1 MIELLIQKIQIL
13 SIETQHLLKL
23 ASCIGNIFDLK
34 TLAIISNRKPNEIL
48 SALKVAIEEELIKII
63 QNNHQIL
70 FNVNDENKDISGIS
84 FQFQHDKVEQACF
97 EKLIFLKE
105 IGYDLQLVTSFS
117 MRICFLRMM
126 TDYLKLS
133 AI

>member
-1 MIELLIQKIQIL
+1 MHNTFKACFLRRKY
-13 SIETQHLLKL
+13 
-23 ASCIGNIFDLK
+23 FDLE

-48 SALKVAIEEELIKII
+48 SILKVAIEEELIKII

-70 FNVNDENKDISGIS
+70 FNVNDENKDIIGIS

-97 EKLIFLKE
+97 EKLTFLKE
-105 IGYDLQLVTSFS
+105 IGYGLQLVTSFL

-126 TDYLKLS
+126 TGYLKLS
-133 AI
+133 VI